1 MKLLLDTHALL
12 WWSEGNRRL
21 AARARAAIEDENND
35 VFVSAVSAMEI
46 ATKHRLG
53 KLEGA
58 ARWAEGF
65 EAELAA
71 EGFEPLAVDVRHGR
85 LAGAMLIAH
94 KDPFDRLLIAQ
105 AMLEGMGLVSNES
118 LFDAY
123 GVPRIW

>member
-12 WWSEGNRRL
+12 WWSEGSL
-21 AARARAAIEDENND
+21 KLGAEARKAIQDDSND

-46 ATKHRLG
+46 ATKYRLG

-58 ARWAEGF
+58 RLWAESF

-71 EGFEPLAVDVRHGR
+71 EGFEPLAVDIRHGR
-85 LAGAMLIAH
+85 LAGSLQIAH

-105 AMLEGMGLVSNES
+105 SLLEGMVLVSNERP
-118 LFDAY
+118 FDAF
-123 GVPRIW
+123 GASRLW